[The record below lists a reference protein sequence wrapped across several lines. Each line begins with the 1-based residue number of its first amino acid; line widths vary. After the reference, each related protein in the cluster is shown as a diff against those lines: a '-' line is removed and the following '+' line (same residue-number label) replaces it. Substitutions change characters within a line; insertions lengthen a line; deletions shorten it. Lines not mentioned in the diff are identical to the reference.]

1 MFKTFKYVSASH
13 FLLLSSLVII
23 VLSMSCMD
31 SIKNK
36 AVSPDGSD
44 KADFFFYALLGVQ
57 PLVTAPNSI
66 NYWAYSRVFSHPDYQ
81 NVQAE
86 LSHENSTIPLEANYW
101 ETDKFFTEGDQ
112 DLMFDPGDTYGFR
125 LWDTDDSYTGTIQ
138 TLAPMELQVD
148 TVINDRIRLEWADI
162 GADFYD
168 IELRVFGE
176 FEEHYRTENTQF
188 VLDID
193 ELPYGLYTEI
203 NIDIAGFKGFSPLS
217 NPDGNIEGCYGF
229 LFGYSVCG
237 TTLDLQTMAFAKP
250 STDSPPP
257 NLDALILSFY
267 ENIGEEEQNTGAN
280 GVDFQF
286 TYAYISNSSLYPS
299 SWSDFTGV
307 TLAEPAG
314 SITSFDGYVDDT
326 LMDKFVWGG
335 FYHILHSQDD
345 IYAVYNQETFF
356 EFKLT
361 INNQED
367 SAYVAIP
374 DTFSITDYPP
384 EAPMP
389 SAPFDIRWR
398 RPFNADYF
406 IVDVS
411 WEIEDNPID
420 RNELYITENN
430 RFTITEVPAGAIE
443 GEIYV
448 TAIYGANPMRS
459 LQPNLARLNGYFF
472 SRRLAR
478 NSVTFYPELPGGS
491 LSRTSSSREKAAILD
506 RRIDR
511 FLVSRLAETF
521 PRLRRHTKHMF
532 QYSGRTD
539 R

>member
-1 MFKTFKYVSASH
+1 MSKTVKYISPSR

-23 VLSMSCMD
+23 VLLMSCMD

-36 AVSPDGSD
+36 TVGPDGSEN
-44 KADFFFYALLGVQ
+44 ADFFFYALLGVQ
-57 PLVTAPNSI
+57 PLVMAPNSI
-66 NYWAYSRVFSHPDYQ
+66 NYWAYARVFNHPDYQ

-86 LSHENSTIPLEANYW
+86 LSHENNTIALEANYW

-112 DLMFDPGDTYGFR
+112 DLTFDPDDTYGFR

-138 TLAPMELQVD
+138 TLAPMEIQVD

-176 FEEHYRTENTQF
+176 FEEHYRTESTQF

-193 ELPYGLYTEI
+193 ELPFGLYTQI
-203 NIDIAGFKGFSPLS
+203 NIDIAGFKGFSPFS
-217 NPDGNIEGCYGF
+217 NPQGNIEGCYGF

-237 TTLDLQTMAFAKP
+237 TMLDLQTMAFSKP
-250 STDSPPP
+250 RSDSPPP

-267 ENIGEEEQNTGAN
+267 ENTAEGEQNTEAN

-299 SWSDFTGV
+299 SWSDFTAV

-326 LMDKFVWGG
+326 LMDKYVWSG
-335 FYHILHSQDD
+335 FYHILYSQDD
-345 IYAVYNQETFF
+345 IYDVYDPDRS
-356 EFKLT
+356 FKCKMI

-367 SAYVAIP
+367 SAYVVIP

-384 EAPMP
+384 EAPLP
-389 SAPFDIRWR
+389 SAPFDIQWR
-398 RPFNADYF
+398 RPDNADYF
-406 IVDVS
+406 IVDIY

-443 GEIYV
+443 GEIDV
-448 TAIYGANPMRS
+448 VAICGANPMQS
-459 LQPNLARLNGYFF
+459 LQPNLSRLNGYFF
-472 SRRLAR
+472 SRRFAR
-478 NSVTFYPELPGGS
+478 NSVSFNPESSDGS
-491 LSRTSSSREKAAILD
+491 LSRTSSSREKAAFLD
-506 RRIDR
+506 RQIDR
-511 FLVSRLAETF
+511 FLVSRLTEKY
-521 PRLRRHTKHMF
+521 PRLRHHARHMF
-532 QYSGRTD
+532 QHSGRMN
-539 R
+539 